1 MAGVPPCVSAY
12 VTAKATFEL
21 KDVERNGVETSTIKP
36 AALLLSRLLGVQSL
50 QEDDPEKTAD

>member
-36 AALLLSRLLGVQSL
+36 AALLLSRLLGAKL
-50 QEDDPEKTAD
+50 AGR